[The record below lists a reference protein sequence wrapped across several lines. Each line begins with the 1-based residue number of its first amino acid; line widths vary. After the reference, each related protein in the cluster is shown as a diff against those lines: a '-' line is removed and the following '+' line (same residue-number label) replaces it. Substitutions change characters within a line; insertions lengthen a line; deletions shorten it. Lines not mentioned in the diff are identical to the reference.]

1 MSLQVLF
8 KLLYWSWI
16 ITEVLVLVV
25 TRTRRGGG
33 EISDRG
39 SLTVLWV
46 TIMASITAG
55 MWVSAAYHP
64 AIFHTGPWLAPLI
77 VCLMALG
84 LIIRWTAIYT
94 LGRAFSA
101 NVAIRETQTLQ
112 RGGLFRHMRHPSYTG
127 MVLIF
132 IAMGLSTH
140 NWLGLAL
147 IVLPPLAALLY
158 RIHVEEAA
166 LTGAFGQ
173 AYITY
178 SRETK
183 RLIPFVY

>member
-1 MSLQVLF
+1 MSLQVIF

-16 ITEVLVLVV
+16 ATEVLVLIV

-33 EISDRG
+33 EVRDRG

-55 MWVSAAYHP
+55 MWASAVYRP
-64 AIFHTGPWLAPLI
+64 AIFHAGPWLAPF
-77 VCLMALG
+77 VVGLMALG
-84 LIIRWTAIYT
+84 LLIRWTAIYT
-94 LGRAFSA
+94 LGRSFSA

-112 RGGLFRHMRHPSYTG
+112 RSGLFRHMRHPSYTG

-140 NWLGLAL
+140 SWLGLTL

-173 AYITY
+173 DYLAY